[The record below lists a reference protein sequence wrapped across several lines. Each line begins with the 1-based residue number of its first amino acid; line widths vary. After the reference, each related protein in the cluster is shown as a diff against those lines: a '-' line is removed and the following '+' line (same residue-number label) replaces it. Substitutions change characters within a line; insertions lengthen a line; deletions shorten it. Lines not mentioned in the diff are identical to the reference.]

1 MPSGVMCNITPKL
14 CSLEFRFMHFFAIF
28 HLEITIQKNAMRVS
42 VLIIMGGVTMINE
55 RVLAE
60 LPGIIASSIF
70 IWHIS
75 DRSNS
80 ALNSASIDSTKC
92 GPRAKNNTIPRKK

>member
-1 MPSGVMCNITPKL
+1 MFCNFPYGNYNSEKY
-14 CSLEFRFMHFFAIF
+14 
-28 HLEITIQKNAMRVS
+28 NACQCFDYN
-42 VLIIMGGVTMINE
+42 GGKVTMINE
-55 RVLAE
+55 RVSAE
-60 LPGIIASSIF
+60 LPRIIASSIF

-92 GPRAKNNTIPRKK
+92 GPRAKNNTILRKKSESDRKKAVSHGAWIQG